1 MIFEKKT
8 VPLNNETKE
17 VEVTALWAVRW
28 QSRYGPF
35 NSDVKDEAEF
45 FPNEQDALDFKKAL
59 ENAFKLIKHTS
70 GNNVSIKKIE
80 H

>member
-1 MIFEKKT
+1 MLFEKKT
-8 VPLNNETKE
+8 VPLSNETKE

-28 QSRYGPF
+28 QSRHGAF
-35 NSDVKDEAEF
+35 NSDVKAEAEF

-70 GNNVSIKKIE
+70 GNNVSINKVE